1 MRRIVMTLTL
11 LALLPLLAAS
21 HADAQTTLKMAFVA
35 PPPVWGPIAD
45 RYAQTVAQK
54 TGDQVKIQSFGGG
67 QLGSLPQNYAGFKTG
82 QIDMM
87 LADCGSL
94 SLAKGGKDF
103 NILFAPYAFR
113 DQAHF
118 RAFMRSRLFKEMIEK
133 VEAEAAFKYVGYV
146 SDRAARQLST
156 SKTRV
161 AKPEDMKGLKIRV
174 PETVTIMHT
183 FRAWG
188 AAPTPVAASELYLA
202 MKQGLVDGQV
212 LRGAEVRDEDRLRP
226 ERAHGAHRGRPLE
239 PAHAGPADGA
249 RGGGRRDG
257 GVGEQDDQRRCS
269 AVDRVPQEAGHG
281 DRRAGPR
288 PVQEA
293 RRRGAGEVRRRPLVE
308 GARGEDPGRQV
319 RLLDRAV
326 EVLIGV
332 LLVALVVTAF
342 GQVVARYVFGRP
354 FTWVLETDI
363 FLMIWATFLSG
374 YVGVRRDSHL
384 RVDYVLERMTRR
396 QRRRATLTARFLSLA
411 FVVVLGVKSF
421 EVIRAM
427 DGIDFTSIPLGMD
440 VLYWSLPVGSGL
452 MALALIE
459 RLLREWRAPGA

>member
-1 MRRIVMTLTL
+1 
-11 LALLPLLAAS
+11 
-21 HADAQTTLKMAFVA
+21 
-35 PPPVWGPIAD
+35 
-45 RYAQTVAQK
+45 
-54 TGDQVKIQSFGGG
+54 
-67 QLGSLPQNYAGFKTG
+67 
-82 QIDMM
+82 
-87 LADCGSL
+87 
-94 SLAKGGKDF
+94 
-103 NILFAPYAFR
+103 
-113 DQAHF
+113 
-118 RAFMRSRLFKEMIEK
+118 
-133 VEAEAAFKYVGYV
+133 
-146 SDRAARQLST
+146 
-156 SKTRV
+156 
-161 AKPEDMKGLKIRV
+161 
-174 PETVTIMHT
+174 
-183 FRAWG
+183 
-188 AAPTPVAASELYLA
+188 
-202 MKQGLVDGQV
+202 
-212 LRGAEVRDEDRLRP
+212 
-226 ERAHGAHRGRPLE
+226 
-239 PAHAGPADGA
+239 
-249 RGGGRRDG
+249 
-257 GVGEQDDQRRCS
+257 
-269 AVDRVPQEAGHG
+269 
-281 DRRAGPR
+281 
-288 PVQEA
+288 
-293 RRRGAGEVRRRPLVE
+293 
-308 GARGEDPGRQV
+308 V

>member
-1 MRRIVMTLTL
+1 M
-11 LALLPLLAAS
+11 
-21 HADAQTTLKMAFVA
+21 
-35 PPPVWGPIAD
+35 
-45 RYAQTVAQK
+45 
-54 TGDQVKIQSFGGG
+54 
-67 QLGSLPQNYAGFKTG
+67 
-82 QIDMM
+82 
-87 LADCGSL
+87 
-94 SLAKGGKDF
+94 
-103 NILFAPYAFR
+103 
-113 DQAHF
+113 
-118 RAFMRSRLFKEMIEK
+118 
-133 VEAEAAFKYVGYV
+133 
-146 SDRAARQLST
+146 
-156 SKTRV
+156 
-161 AKPEDMKGLKIRV
+161 
-174 PETVTIMHT
+174 
-183 FRAWG
+183 
-188 AAPTPVAASELYLA
+188 
-202 MKQGLVDGQV
+202 
-212 LRGAEVRDEDRLRP
+212 
-226 ERAHGAHRGRPLE
+226 
-239 PAHAGPADGA
+239 
-249 RGGGRRDG
+249 
-257 GVGEQDDQRRCS
+257 
-269 AVDRVPQEAGHG
+269 
-281 DRRAGPR
+281 
-288 PVQEA
+288 
-293 RRRGAGEVRRRPLVE
+293 
-308 GARGEDPGRQV
+308 